1 MGTLFVDNIKHQ
13 SSQGSGTITVGASG
27 ETVAPAS
34 GVMTKLGVF
43 ENQLLHVRDEKSAS
57 TNGGSSSAGYQ
68 TRTLN
73 TVVTNEITGASLS
86 SNQITLPAGTFFIE
100 AYAVAYKTDQNI
112 ISFYNVTD
120 SSYDIFGRN
129 NYSSSAHAVQTV
141 NLLKQRFTI
150 SSQKVFEL
158 QHYIASARSQSNG
171 LGVANGSNTN
181 IYSDVLIWRI
191 A

>member
-1 MGTLFVDNIKHQ
+1 MAI
-13 SSQGSGTITVGASG
+13 
-27 ETVAPAS
+27 
-34 GVMTKLGVF
+34 TKLVSSSVEDLVNPF
-43 ENQLLHVRDEKSAS
+43 ANELLHVRDEKSAS
-57 TNGGSSSAGYQ
+57 TNGGSSSTGTQ

-86 SNQITLPAGTFFIE
+86 SNQITLPAGTYFIE

-112 ISFYNVTD
+112 IKLVNVTD
-120 SSYDIFGRN
+120 TANTVLGRN
-129 NYSSSAHAVQTV
+129 NFSSSGDATQTV

-150 SSQKVFEL
+150 SAQKVFEL
-158 QHYIASARSQSNG
+158 QHYIASGRSQSNG

-181 IYSDVLIWRI
+181 IYSDVQIWRT